1 MEVVEDT
8 LYLQLHK
15 LSAIKSEEALHQLLS
30 TLWKTRKTGLRD
42 KSHLQSLLNLQ
53 SLSDL
58 DPVLACLRSLIRK
71 WVHENLTAD
80 DLLKLF
86 PPDLPLDLQSILVLS
101 LQKFESQWKDEIA
114 REQPRT
120 RTSGCYQVKTTS
132 LGMSHSLHNDHVAQ
146 LTRHEFASEFTPMS
160 PCNLGTLPRLKSMT
174 WTMENCNS
182 GSANKVAVINL
193 KLQDYTKSSLDE
205 IEVKFQ
211 LTRDT
216 LDAMLRSLTYIRD
229 QISSVVGAASG
240 PSQKKQKQSDHVV

>member
-15 LSAIKSEEALHQLLS
+15 LSAIKSEEALQQLLS
-30 TLWKTRKTGLRD
+30 ILWKTRRTGLRD

-53 SLSDL
+53 ALSDL

-71 WVHENLTAD
+71 WVHESLTAD
-80 DLLKLF
+80 HLLKLF
-86 PPDLPLDLQSILVLS
+86 PPDLPLHLQTLLVLS
-101 LQKFESQWKDEIA
+101 FQKYQSQWKDEIA
-114 REQPRT
+114 REQPRG
-120 RTSGCYQVKTTS
+120 TSVCSTP
-132 LGMSHSLHNDHVAQ
+132 LGMSGSLHDDHVAQ
-146 LTRHEFASEFTPMS
+146 LTARHEFAPMS
-160 PCNLGTLPRLKSMT
+160 PRNLGNLPRLKSMT

-193 KLQDYTKSSLDE
+193 KLQDHTKSSLDE

-216 LDAMLRSLTYIRD
+216 VEAMMRSLTYIRE
-229 QISSVVGAASG
+229 QLSSTVAASG
-240 PSQKKQKQSDHVV
+240 PSPKKQKQSHHVV

>member
-114 REQPRT
+114 RE
-120 RTSGCYQVKTTS
+120 QVKTTS